1 MSDIAQSIFL
11 QVIWASDDFLN
22 KMGPSSF
29 LDRRLAM
36 VEEKREKEQKEKNT
50 KLNPE
55 KLVSKL

>member
-1 MSDIAQSIFL
+1 MQT
-11 QVIWASDDFLN
+11 IWASDELMA
-22 KMGPSSF
+22 KMSLSSF

-36 VEEKREKEQKEKNT
+36 IEEKKEKEKKEKNT

>member
-1 MSDIAQSIFL
+1 MSDIAPSIFL

-22 KMGPSSF
+22 KMGTS
-29 LDRRLAM
+29 LLNRRLAM
-36 VEEKREKEQKEKNT
+36 IEEQKEKEQKKNT